1 MNCLMPLAVL
11 VAVSASPVFAAPAEP
26 LPTRVGQCVATR
38 IKAIANRL
46 ENTPGSGS
54 LVVMTNGG
62 AQVSYDQI
70 PAIDR
75 SRPGDPVSMCL
86 AALPQGCPKDDERGR
101 IYRTTNLRTGASWRL
116 PDSEHGC
123 GGA

>member
-1 MNCLMPLAVL
+1 MNRLAPLVVL
-11 VAVSASPVFAAPAEP
+11 AAISGASAPPASAEP
-26 LPTRVGQCVATR
+26 LPTRVGQCVTTR
-38 IKAIANRL
+38 IKEIANRL

-54 LVVMTNGG
+54 LVLMANGG

-86 AALPQGCPKDDERGR
+86 AALPQGCPRGDERGK
-101 IYRTTNLRTGASWRL
+101 IYRTTNLRTHASWRL